1 MRRGHSFLNLMKF
14 IARFLVALCFL
25 ASYSL
30 GAKEAA
36 NLSESHTEV
45 ACQFETSFRGKDG
58 TQREGKYVWRM
69 WRAKREVEVYQV
81 GSKDGE
87 AWMLDGAGGVILG
100 RILHPERTE
109 VRFDAMQLRIL
120 GQAVDWS
127 KCCSLVSLEFLESA
141 LTFRGEGSFLGRPVR
156 EFSGQ
161 VGSEKWN
168 VLWSSEDKLAVSI
181 EVENEKTV
189 SRTVL
194 QERHELNAKPWE
206 RLRDR
211 GYESIDYT
219 DLGDGDTNPK
229 IRRIMTRLG
238 IKCSHKSCGPV
249 CLTPQP

>member
-1 MRRGHSFLNLMKF
+1 MKF
-14 IARFLVALCFL
+14 IAGLIVAFCLIGIPLVE
-25 ASYSL
+25 
-30 GAKEAA
+30 AKEAP
-36 NLSESHTEV
+36 NLSESHAEL
-45 ACQFETSFRGKDG
+45 ACQFETSSRAKDG
-58 TQREGKYVWRM
+58 TQRGGKYVWRM

-100 RILHPERTE
+100 RILHPERSE

-120 GQAVDWS
+120 GQKVDWS

-156 EFSGQ
+156 EFNGQ
-161 VGSEKWN
+161 VGSEKWS
-168 VLWSSEDKLAVSI
+168 VLWSDEDTLAVSI
-181 EVENEKTV
+181 EVENDKTM
-189 SRTVL
+189 SKTVL

-238 IKCSHKSCGPV
+238 IKCSHGGCGPV

>member
-1 MRRGHSFLNLMKF
+1 MKF
-14 IARFLVALCFL
+14 ITGLIVAFCLVGIH
-25 ASYSL
+25 SVE
-30 GAKEAA
+30 AKEAP
-36 NLSESHTEV
+36 NLSESHTEL
-45 ACQFETSFRGKDG
+45 ACQFETSSRAKDG
-58 TQREGKYVWRM
+58 TQRGGKYVWRM

-100 RILHPERTE
+100 RILHPERSE

-120 GQAVDWS
+120 GQKVDWS

-156 EFSGQ
+156 EFNGQ
-161 VGSEKWN
+161 VGSEKWS
-168 VLWSSEDKLAVSI
+168 VLWSDEDTLAVSI
-181 EVENEKTV
+181 EVENEKTM
-189 SRTVL
+189 SKTVL
-194 QERHELNAKPWE
+194 QERHELNSKPWE

-238 IKCSHKSCGPV
+238 IKCSHGGCGPV